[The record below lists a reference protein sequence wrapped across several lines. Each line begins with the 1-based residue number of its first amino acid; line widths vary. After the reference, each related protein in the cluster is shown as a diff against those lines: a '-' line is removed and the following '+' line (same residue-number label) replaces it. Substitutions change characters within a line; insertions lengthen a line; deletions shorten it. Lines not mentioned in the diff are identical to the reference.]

1 VKFDGW
7 RVQARKNDT
16 EVVVLSRMG
25 NDISHRAPDVV
36 RELAL
41 LPTRTFLLDGE
52 LIAVA
57 QDGRP
62 SFEATGSARHRHCL
76 CAFDL
81 LWLMGEDLRPLALSE
96 RQRRL
101 AALLHGA
108 PPCLH
113 VVEAFEDPIRLLAA
127 VEKHGLEGIVSKR
140 SDAAYLSGSR
150 SGWIKV
156 KTAAWRE
163 ANQGRLEAIRNSFR
177 H

>member
-1 VKFDGW
+1 
-7 RVQARKNDT
+7 
-16 EVVVLSRMG
+16 M
-25 NDISHRAPDVV
+25 
-36 RELAL
+36 
-41 LPTRTFLLDGE
+41 DGE
-52 LIAVA
+52 LVAVA
-57 QDGRP
+57 EDGRP
-62 SFEATGSARHRHCL
+62 WFEATGSARHRHCL

-81 LWLMGEDLRPLALSE
+81 LWHVGEDLRPLPLTE

-108 PPCLH
+108 SPCLH

-140 SDAAYLSGSR
+140 MDAPYRSGSR

-163 ANQGRLEAIRNSFR
+163 ANQGRLEAIRNSLR
-177 H
+177 R